1 MFDLNE
7 VTSVVIVVK
16 MDEILHQEIFVA
28 RVVCVLIYDDK
39 KFHRVI
45 KFRYSRKG
53 SHPLK

>member
-28 RVVCVLIYDDK
+28 HVVCVLIYHDK

-45 KFRYSRKG
+45 KFR
-53 SHPLK
+53 